1 MGAEECREL
10 MFSKN
15 SWFVGST
22 SGSREIGEQACLAT
36 QRRGKVSLA
45 QGGSSRSGEKWLDCG

>member
-10 MFSKN
+10 MFRKN
-15 SWFVGST
+15 SWFVGSK

-36 QRRGKVSLA
+36 QRRGRIAWPRVVA
-45 QGGSSRSGEKWLDCG
+45 VGVGRSG